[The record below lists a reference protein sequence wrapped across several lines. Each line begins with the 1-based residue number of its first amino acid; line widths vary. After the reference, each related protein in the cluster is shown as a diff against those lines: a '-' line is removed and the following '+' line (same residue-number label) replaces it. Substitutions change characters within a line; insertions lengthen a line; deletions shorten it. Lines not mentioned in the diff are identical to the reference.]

1 MTDGFVWGGS
11 AWMGVLVQD
20 VSFGARAAGV
30 SFFFLSFY
38 PEWVFVARFVNV
50 VAIAMRSEAPW
61 DTTSSC
67 S

>member
-1 MTDGFVWGGS
+1 MTDNVVWGGG

-20 VSFGARAAGV
+20 VSFGASTAGV
-30 SFFFLSFY
+30 SFFLSFY
-38 PEWVFVARFVNV
+38 PEGVFVARFVNV